1 MLTKS
6 EKILRSLNNKQKSP
20 CQIATTELY
29 PKEAK
34 LKQTARKWRNSV
46 WVWWLSR
53 PVTRLGRQGDEELS
67 ERGKKFLNYVQEL

>member
-53 PVTRLGRQGDEELS
+53 PV
-67 ERGKKFLNYVQEL
+67 